1 MMDKGLL
8 EEAAKRAGVE
18 LTAAMLEQTIC
29 YVDLLREA
37 NRKMNLTSIINDEPV
52 ARLHFEDSW
61 RAAAHIPQGVHL
73 IDVGTGA
80 GFPGMALALVR
91 PDLRVTLLDATL
103 KKVKFLQEVTGQLE
117 LDRVTAVQG
126 RAEELGRTGS
136 FRDQFDLAL
145 ARALT
150 ALPVLVELCLP
161 FVKAGGCLIAMKG
174 EEDETKEA
182 ARAICLLKGSLE
194 QVVHYSLP
202 GTDKP
207 RSLVLIKKTGPT
219 PSSYPRRMAVIKKA
233 PL

>member
-1 MMDKGLL
+1 MDKALL
-8 EEAAKRAGVE
+8 ELAAQRAGVE
-18 LTAAMLEQTIC
+18 LTAAMLEQTAR

-37 NRKMNLTSIINDEPV
+37 NRKMNLTSIIDDEPV

-61 RAAAHIPQGVHL
+61 RVAAYIPQGARL

-80 GFPGMALALVR
+80 GFPGMALALIR
-91 PDLRVTLLDATL
+91 PDLQVTLLDATL
-103 KKVKFLQEVTGQLE
+103 KKVKFLQDVIDRLE
-117 LDRVTAVQG
+117 LDQVTVVQG

-150 ALPVLVELCLP
+150 ALSVLVELCLP
-161 FVKAGGCLIAMKG
+161 FVKSGGCLIAMKG

-182 ARAICLLKGSLE
+182 AQAIRLLKGCLDR
-194 QVVHYSLP
+194 VIPYSLP

-219 PSSYPRRMAVIKKA
+219 PSSYPRRMAVIKKT

>member
-1 MMDKGLL
+1 MDKGLL
-8 EEAAKRAGVE
+8 EEAAKRAGVG

-103 KKVKFLQEVTGQLE
+103 KKVKFLQEVAGQLE

-126 RAEELGRTGS
+126 RAEELGRQASNLGRLRQEHYQDAS
-136 FRDQFDLAL
+136 K
-145 ARALT
+145 LT
-150 ALPVLVELCLP
+150 DFAWRR
-161 FVKAGGCLIAMKG
+161 GGKQPACGCSTA
-174 EEDETKEA
+174 
-182 ARAICLLKGSLE
+182 
-194 QVVHYSLP
+194 
-202 GTDKP
+202 
-207 RSLVLIKKTGPT
+207 
-219 PSSYPRRMAVIKKA
+219 
-233 PL
+233 